1 MLTPL
6 SDKDSAAAQEPKE
19 EAENPAAQPAAEP
32 AENPAEKAAPAPAA
46 KPTPAQAQPEADGAE
61 QTKPA
66 PDAGAPAAPSQ
77 EEQLNTQL
85 EELRKRKARAARF
98 GESTEEIDRKIHRL
112 ERFGLVEQ
120 TEVDMS
126 RLNSELKSGKRGRV
140 PEGTAP
146 TPKAPKKEGQTVCER
161 TFYPVR

>member
-6 SDKDSAAAQEPKE
+6 SGKDSAGTQEPNK
-19 EAENPAAQPAAEP
+19 EAETPATQPSGDSAEKP
-32 AENPAEKAAPAPAA
+32 AEMAAPAPAA
-46 KPTPAQAQPEADGAE
+46 KPTPAQAKPEVDGAE
-61 QTKPA
+61 QAKPA
-66 PDAGAPAAPSQ
+66 ADAGAPAAPSQ

-126 RLNSELKSGKRGRV
+126 RLNSELKSGKRGRA

-146 TPKAPKKEGQTVCER
+146 KPKAPKKEGLTVCER
-161 TFYPVR
+161 TFCSVC